1 MIRVGI
7 RTKENS
13 KTPQPKSRDL
23 LVIIANRFPPLI
35 IAKCY
40 IPARND
46 TVPGSSFR
54 KGSRRPEGRGVVG

>member
-13 KTPQPKSRDL
+13 KIPQPKRRDL
-23 LVIIANRFPPLI
+23 LVITANRFPPLI
-35 IAKCY
+35 TAKCY

>member
-1 MIRVGI
+1 MIRVEV

-13 KTPQPKSRDL
+13 KTPQPKSRDF

-35 IAKCY
+35 TAKCY
-40 IPARND
+40 ILARND

-54 KGSRRPEGRGVVG
+54 KGLRKPEGRGVVG